1 MAIVGREAELEKV
14 RRFLAAGSGTRAL
27 FLYGAAGIG
36 KSSIWQQ
43 ALADAAASGYAVVST
58 RPTEAEA
65 RLPFAGLVDL
75 LSDLLDEVNPD
86 LPAPQRRALDRALLR
101 STGDE
106 QPPEPLAISLGA
118 LGLLR
123 AAAERRPLVIGI
135 DDVPWLD
142 QSTAAV
148 IEFLMRRLDDEPI
161 ALVAAERTT
170 TDRTALPALIAAVAP
185 ERVTSLSVEPLSR
198 ADTDRLLSESLGIH
212 LAPSAAKR
220 VHQMAAGNPF
230 YAVELARALQRRGLS
245 GLEGE
250 LPLPDTLSGV
260 VRDRLDSLSAAA
272 TDVVVYASGLSQP
285 TTDMIA
291 AALGV
296 ETARVG
302 VTEAQAAGI
311 LADDGGTLRFSHPL
325 LAAEAYTG
333 LDDPERRA
341 LHRQLATVV
350 TEQEEHAR
358 HLALAAE
365 GPDEDV
371 AAALEQAAG
380 RAHERGAPDAAADL
394 ADRAVALTPDDG
406 TARHQRRVGAAQ
418 YRLLAGE
425 PTRARELLEGALTDA
440 PDGDPRAQILV
451 RLGQAESLL
460 GKWAAAE
467 ELYLGALQSVR
478 DDVPL
483 RIEIELALAG
493 LSYVTGRHWDAGA
506 GHAAEAM
513 RLADELGDPRE
524 LAGTIGHY
532 ASWLDVTGQPV
543 TDELRERAAEL
554 EPWTAHLRSMDHPDF
569 DFGNIAVRHGDLD
582 AYRRAHER
590 LVARA
595 EEMGDYSS
603 LPFLLANL
611 VVVDFADARPDD
623 AADRL
628 DRAERMAHA
637 TGQRTALAHVSMWR
651 TMLQARLGRPD
662 EAWSAGQETLR
673 MIAETG
679 WGMGE
684 RLVRAELALLELS
697 RRNPAGALEV
707 IEGFGGS
714 VDSPGSFPVLWVTP
728 LKVEALVGLG
738 RIDDAEAMVG
748 EEHGLSRL
756 GSLGGLDQ
764 TEALR
769 ARALVLA
776 ARGDLEGA
784 TEIVSAASTAATARG
799 DPWEIARAELV
810 AGELHRRSRRRAMA
824 QASLSRAA
832 EIFESL
838 GAELW
843 ASHARRELARI
854 GPGRDDEAG
863 LTATQREVADLVV
876 GGMTNRQVADRLFMS
891 VHTVEAH
898 LSAIYRTLEIRSRG
912 ELRSALRR
920 LADSVRDSDQES
932 RDSALPA
939 DPET

>member
-1 MAIVGREAELEKV
+1 MAIVGREAELETV
-14 RRFLAAGSGTRAL
+14 RRFLAAGTGTRAL

-43 ALADAAASGYAVVST
+43 ALTEAASSGYAVVST

-75 LSDLLDEVNPD
+75 LSDLLDEVDPD

-106 QPPEPLAISLGA
+106 QPPEPLAVSLAA
-118 LGLLR
+118 LGLIR
-123 AAAERRPLVIGI
+123 AAADRGPLVIGI

-148 IEFLMRRLDDEPI
+148 LEFLMRRLDDEPI
-161 ALVAAERTT
+161 AVVAAERTSE
-170 TDRTALPALIAAVAP
+170 RTALPAVIAALAP
-185 ERVTSLSVEPLSR
+185 DRVTALAVEPLSN

-220 VHQMAAGNPF
+220 VHHIAAGNPF
-230 YAVELARALQRRGLS
+230 YAVELGRALQRRGLT
-245 GLEGE
+245 GAEGE

-291 AALGV
+291 AALGA

-302 VTEAQAAGI
+302 LSEAQVAGI
-311 LADDGGTLRFSHPL
+311 LADDGGTVRFSHPL

-333 LDDPERRA
+333 LDDVERRA

-350 TEQEEHAR
+350 SEQEEHAR

-380 RAHERGAPDAAADL
+380 RAHARGAPDAAADL
-394 ADRAVALTPDDG
+394 AERAIALTPDDG
-406 TARHQRRVGAAQ
+406 SARLQRSVGAAQ

-425 PTRARELLEGALTDA
+425 PTRARELLEAALTDA
-440 PDGDPRAQILV
+440 PDGDPRAQVLV

-460 GKWAAAE
+460 GEWAAAE
-467 ELYLGALQSVR
+467 ELYLGALESVR

-513 RLADELGDPRE
+513 RLAEELGDPRE

-532 ASWLDVTGQPV
+532 ASWLDVTGQHV
-543 TDELRERAAEL
+543 TAELMERAAEL

-569 DFGNIAVRHGDLD
+569 DFGNIAVRRGDLD

-611 VVVDFADARPDD
+611 VVVDFAHARPAD

-651 TMLQARLGRPD
+651 TMLQARLGRPE

-697 RRNPAGALEV
+697 RRNPAGALEI

-714 VDSPGSFPVLWVTP
+714 ADSPGSFPVLWVTP

-738 RIDDAEAMVG
+738 RIDDAEAMVND
-748 EEHGLSRL
+748 EQNLSRF

-776 ARGDLEGA
+776 ARGNLDRA
-784 TEIVSAASTAATARG
+784 TEIVTAASTAADARG
-799 DPWEIARAELV
+799 DRWELARAELV
-810 AGELHRRSRRRAMA
+810 AGELHRRSRRRARA
-824 QASLSRAA
+824 EASLSRAA
-832 EIFESL
+832 DMFERL

-843 ASHARRELARI
+843 AAHARRELARI

-863 LTATQREVADLVV
+863 LTATQREVAELVV
-876 GGMTNRQVADRLFMS
+876 AGMTNRQVADRLFMS

-912 ELRSALRR
+912 ELGSALRR
-920 LADSVRDSDQES
+920 LADTVRDSDQES
-932 RDSALPA
+932 RDSTPRAG
-939 DPET
+939 PET